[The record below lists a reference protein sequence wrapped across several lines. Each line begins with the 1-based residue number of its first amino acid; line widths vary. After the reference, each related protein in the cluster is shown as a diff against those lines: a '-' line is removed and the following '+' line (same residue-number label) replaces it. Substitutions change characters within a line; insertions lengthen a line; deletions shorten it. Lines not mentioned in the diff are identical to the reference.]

1 MNQKDTDALDIAMGV
16 VDRVTHT
23 VRLRAVAYA
32 RVSTEEQAKGYGVQ
46 SALKKITR
54 YMGRKGMDHVGTYT
68 DEGISGSLEAADR
81 EDLKRLMADAHRTP
95 RPFDIVVV
103 SEGRAIGRVGR
114 AFWRWVWA
122 LEDIDVFVG
131 VVEDDYDNSTA
142 EGRKKMR
149 RDADYAETEYE
160 VIRKRTQGGL
170 QEKAEDGGWTGG
182 QPPYGYEIACKG
194 QKGKSHLVQRA
205 AEVKVLRVAWKLVVE
220 DGIAN
225 TRDLA
230 ARLNAE
236 SHFTRSGVPWSHSN
250 LRAKLLSE
258 STLNARVIFRN
269 PNRTR
274 AGHGAK
280 FGRDGK
286 PLNGETVIIKLDPIF
301 TPEEVAALAAAL
313 GRTAKG
319 AGRPKPQAYPLSKRL
334 FNEHTGCNS
343 HHVGMARTSR
353 GGRWYRCSGL
363 AAKYP
368 GDAVCGCKMVDA
380 DAMES
385 AVWGEVVNLLGD
397 PDRLRAMAAEWVGM
411 SEGDKV
417 QHADRIADFDRQIAD
432 LDRAITTMVKE
443 YAKAGLPVS
452 AVAAASAAL
461 IEERRQLTDIRN
473 EAAQWLEETKAT
485 VQRARDLEALA
496 TMARTR
502 LADMTPADQD
512 DVLGL
517 LDVRVTITGPV
528 PKPKLGLACSLAEWF
543 KEAGRKVPAELTDEA
558 WALAEPVVKAWEP
571 PNHKLIPGRLMLDA
585 MFYKARTGCKWSDLP
600 ERFGLWKGIHSRYKT
615 WRNCGV
621 WDEVMAALPQDG
633 PGYRLVP
640 ELNLVPPF
648 RVEGRVDPR
657 VLTGADIQEEEVAPE
672 AGVPGPATSGL
683 SAGVHELLRG
693 EGVLVTDADEVVEL
707 VGDIGDLPPVRRG
720 PVLPRDH
727 LDAVAARVLDAL
739 PYHGVAHPR
748 DLARTAGTSADE
760 TLGRLYELHSLGFV
774 EREGDSWR
782 LTHASARNDDA
793 RRGGT

>member
-1 MNQKDTDALDIAMGV
+1 MNQKNTDALDIAMGV

-54 YMGRKGMDHVGTYT
+54 YTDRKGMDLVGTYT

-122 LEDIDVFVG
+122 LEDIGVFVG
-131 VVEDDYDNSTA
+131 VVEDDYDNSTP

-194 QKGKSHLVQRA
+194 QKGKSHLVQCE
-205 AEVKVLRVAWKLVVE
+205 AEVLVLKAMWGLVVE
-220 DGIAN
+220 DGMN
-225 TRDLA
+225 SNQLA
-230 ARLNAE
+230 ERLNVLGLL
-236 SHFTRSGVPWSHSN
+236 TRSGVPWSACN
-250 LRAKLLSE
+250 ARAKLLSE

-286 PLNGETVIIKLDPIF
+286 PLNGETVIIELDPIF
-301 TPEEVAALAAAL
+301 TPEQVAALKSAT
-313 GRTAKG
+313 GRLANGK
-319 AGRPKPQAYPLSKRL
+319 PKSQPQSYPLSKRL

-353 GGRWYRCSGL
+353 GGRWYRCTGL
-363 AAKYP
+363 AAKYA
-368 GDAVCGCKMVDA
+368 GDSVCGCKMVDA

-411 SEGDKV
+411 TEDGKV
-417 QHADRIADFDRQIAD
+417 QHADRIADFDRQISD
-432 LDRAITTMVKE
+432 LDKAITTMVKD
-443 YAKAGLPVS
+443 YAKAGLPAS

-461 IEERRQLTDIRN
+461 IEERRQLADLRD

-485 VQRARDLEALA
+485 AQRAHDLEALA

-502 LADMTPADQD
+502 LADMAPADQA

-528 PKPKLGLACSLAEWF
+528 PKPKIGLSCSLAEWF
-543 KEAGRKVPAELTDEA
+543 EEHKRLVPDELTDEA
-558 WALAEPVVKAWEP
+558 WALIEPTVKAWEP
-571 PNHKLIPGRLMLDA
+571 EHPNRRLIPSRRMIDA
-585 MFYKARTGCKWSDLP
+585 MFHKARTGCRWQDLP
-600 ERFGLWKGIHSRYKT
+600 ERFGLWKSIHSRYKR
-615 WRNCGV
+615 WRTEGI
-621 WDEVMAALPQDG
+621 WDQIMSALPNEGQ
-633 PGYRLVP
+633 PLWVQP
-640 ELNLVPPF
+640 LVPPF

-657 VLTGADIQEEEVAPE
+657 VLTDADAGAGVVAPDT
-672 AGVPGPATSGL
+672 GVPGPATSGL

-693 EGVLVTDADEVVEL
+693 EGILVTDAAEVIEL
-707 VGDIGDLPPVRRG
+707 VGEIGDLAPVRRG
-720 PVLPRDH
+720 PVLPRDL
-727 LDAVAARVLDAL
+727 LDPASARVLDAL
-739 PYHGVAHPR
+739 PRTGGMDGRDVAR
-748 DLARTAGTSADE
+748 AAGTSTDE
-760 TLGRLYELHSLGFV
+760 ALGRLYELHSLGFV
-774 EREGDSWR
+774 ERESDGWR
-782 LTHASARNDDA
+782 LTPVPTHNGDA

>member
-1 MNQKDTDALDIAMGV
+1 MDQKNTAALDIAMGV
-16 VDRVTHT
+16 VDRVTHS

-54 YMGRKGMDHVGTYT
+54 YMGRKGMDYVGTYT

-122 LEDIDVFVG
+122 LEDIGVFVG

-149 RDADYAETEYE
+149 RDADYAETEWE
-160 VIRKRTQGGL
+160 TIRKRTQGGL
-170 QEKAEDGGWTGG
+170 QEKAEEGGWPGG
-182 QPPYGYEIACKG
+182 MPPYGYEIACKG
-194 QKGKSHLVQRA
+194 QKGKSHLVQCE
-205 AEVKVLRVAWKLVVE
+205 AEVLVLKAMWGLVVE
-220 DGIAN
+220 DGMN
-225 TRDLA
+225 TNQLA
-230 ARLNAE
+230 ERLNVLGLL
-236 SHFTRSGVPWSHSN
+236 TRSGVPWSATN
-250 LRAKLLSE
+250 ARAKLLSE

-301 TPEEVAALAAAL
+301 TPEEVAALKSAM
-313 GRTAKG
+313 GRLANGK
-319 AGRPKPQAYPLSKRL
+319 PKSQPQAYPLSKRL
-334 FNEHTGCNS
+334 FNEHTECNS

-353 GGRWYRCSGL
+353 GGRWYRCTGL

-368 GDAVCGCKMVDA
+368 GDTVCGCKMVDA

-411 SEGDKV
+411 TEGDKV

-432 LDRAITTMVKE
+432 LDRAITTMVKD
-443 YAKAGLPVS
+443 YAKAGLPAS

-461 IEERRQLTDIRN
+461 IEERRQLTDIRD

-485 VQRARDLEALA
+485 AQRARDLEALA

-621 WDEVMAALPQDG
+621 WDDVMAALPQEG
-633 PGYRLVP
+633 PGYRPVP
-640 ELNLVPPF
+640 KLNLVPPF

-657 VLTGADIQEEEVAPE
+657 VLTGADIQEEMVAPE

-683 SAGVHELLRG
+683 SSGVHELLRG

-707 VGDIGDLPPVRRG
+707 VGDMGELTPDRRG

-727 LDAVAARVLDAL
+727 LDASTARVLDAL
-739 PYHGVAHPR
+739 PYHGAARTR
-748 DLARTAGTSADE
+748 DLARAAGASTDE

-774 EREGDSWR
+774 EREGDGWR
-782 LTHASARNDDA
+782 LTPPRPSNDDA

>member
-1 MNQKDTDALDIAMGV
+1 M
-16 VDRVTHT
+16 
-23 VRLRAVAYA
+23 
-32 RVSTEEQAKGYGVQ
+32 
-46 SALKKITR
+46 
-54 YMGRKGMDHVGTYT
+54 
-68 DEGISGSLEAADR
+68 
-81 EDLKRLMADAHRTP
+81 
-95 RPFDIVVV
+95 
-103 SEGRAIGRVGR
+103 
-114 AFWRWVWA
+114 
-122 LEDIDVFVG
+122 FVG

-194 QKGKSHLVQRA
+194 QKGKSHLVQCA

-301 TPEEVAALAAAL
+301 TPDQVAALVAAL

-385 AVWGEVVNLLGD
+385 AVWGEVVNLLGN

-417 QHADRIADFDRQIAD
+417 QHADRIADFDRQFTD
-432 LDRAITTMVKE
+432 LDRAITTMVKD
-443 YAKAGLPVS
+443 YAKAGLPAS

-485 VQRARDLEALA
+485 AQRARDLEALA

-512 DVLGL
+512 EVLGL

-528 PKPKLGLACSLAEWF
+528 PKPKLGLSCSLAERF
-543 KEAGRKVPAELTDEA
+543 EEAGRKVPDEA
-558 WALAEPVVKAWEP
+558 WALIEPIVKAWEP
-571 PNHKLIPGRLMLDA
+571 EHPNRRLIPSRRMIDA
-585 MFYKARTGCKWSDLP
+585 IFYKARTGCKWSDLP
-600 ERFGLWKGIHSRYKT
+600 ERFGLWKSIHSRYKR
-615 WRNCGV
+615 WRIEGV
-621 WDEVMAALPQDG
+621 WDQIMSALPNEGQ
-633 PGYRLVP
+633 PLWVQP
-640 ELNLVPPF
+640 LVPPF

-657 VLTGADIQEEEVAPE
+657 VLTDADAGAGAVAPDAGLPAPFTRGWGSGRRKALGMGGDRRRSTAFSRTAHHPPTSLE
-672 AGVPGPATSGL
+672 ALRCPTVRGFPRPAVVPSC
-683 SAGVHELLRG
+683 
-693 EGVLVTDADEVVEL
+693 
-707 VGDIGDLPPVRRG
+707 
-720 PVLPRDH
+720 
-727 LDAVAARVLDAL
+727 AAR
-739 PYHGVAHPR
+739 
-748 DLARTAGTSADE
+748 
-760 TLGRLYELHSLGFV
+760 
-774 EREGDSWR
+774 
-782 LTHASARNDDA
+782 
-793 RRGGT
+793 

>member
-1 MNQKDTDALDIAMGV
+1 MNQKNTDALDIAMGV

-54 YMGRKGMDHVGTYT
+54 YIGRKDWDHVGTYT

-81 EDLKRLMADAHRTP
+81 EDLKRLMTDAHRTP

-122 LEDIDVFVG
+122 LEDIGVYVG

-194 QKGKSHLVQRA
+194 QKGKSHLVQCA
-205 AEVKVLRVAWKLVVE
+205 AEALVLKAMWGLVVE
-220 DGIAN
+220 DGMN
-225 TRDLA
+225 TNELA
-230 ARLNAE
+230 ERLNVMGLL
-236 SHFTRSGVPWSHSN
+236 TRSGVPWSATN
-250 LRAKLLSE
+250 ARAKLLSE

-301 TPEEVAALAAAL
+301 TPDQVAALKSAM
-313 GRTAKG
+313 GRLANGK
-319 AGRPKPQAYPLSKRL
+319 PKSQPQAYPLSKRL

-353 GGRWYRCSGL
+353 GGRWYRCTGL

-397 PDRLRAMAAEWVGM
+397 PHRLRAMAAEWVGM
-411 SEGDKV
+411 TEGDKV
-417 QHADRIADFDRQIAD
+417 QHADRIADFDSQIAD

-443 YAKAGLPVS
+443 YAKAGLPAS

-461 IEERRQLTDIRN
+461 IEERRQLTDIRD

-485 VQRARDLEALA
+485 AQRARDLEALA

-502 LADMTPADQD
+502 LADMTPAEQA

-528 PKPKLGLACSLAEWF
+528 PKPKIGLSCSLAEWF
-543 KEAGRKVPAELTDEA
+543 EERERLVPDELTDEA
-558 WALAEPVVKAWEP
+558 WALIEPIVKAWEP
-571 PNHKLIPGRLMLDA
+571 EHPNRRLIPSRRMIDA
-585 MFYKARTGCKWSDLP
+585 MFHKARTGCRWQDLP
-600 ERFGLWKGIHSRYKT
+600 ERFGLWKSIHSRYKR
-615 WRNCGV
+615 WRIEGV
-621 WDEVMAALPQDG
+621 WDQIMSALPNEGQ
-633 PGYRLVP
+633 PLWVQP
-640 ELNLVPPF
+640 LVPPF

-657 VLTGADIQEEEVAPE
+657 VLTDADAGAGAVAPDT
-672 AGVPGPATSGL
+672 GLPGPATSGL

-693 EGVLVTDADEVVEL
+693 EGVLVTDASEVAEL
-707 VGDIGDLPPVRRG
+707 VGDIGDLASERRG
-720 PVLPRDH
+720 PVLPRDR
-727 LDAVAARVLDAL
+727 LDPVAARVLDAF
-739 PYHGVAHPR
+739 PYHGPAGPR
-748 DLARTAGTSADE
+748 DLARSAGTSADE

-774 EREGDSWR
+774 EREGDGWR
-782 LTHASARNDDA
+782 LTRPYPCNDDA
-793 RRGGT
+793 RRGGS